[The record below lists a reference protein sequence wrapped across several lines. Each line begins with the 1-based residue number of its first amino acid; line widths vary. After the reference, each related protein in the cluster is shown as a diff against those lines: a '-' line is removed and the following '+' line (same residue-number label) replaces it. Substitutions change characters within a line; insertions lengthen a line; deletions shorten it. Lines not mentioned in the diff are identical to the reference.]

1 MVPIKL
7 HATAREKLQDS
18 VQRLRDFDLE
28 ISDQASFE
36 LGFDSSWW
44 VRDAEG
50 RRLQIDFDSNRRDY
64 WRAHK
69 GRGEPLARALGIKDS
84 IREVVD
90 LTAGLGIDAVFMA
103 RLGFRVTALERNPL
117 IAFLLQ
123 EARKNSERQDLVGL
137 KFVFAPAQSFLESF
151 ELEEPTSAYFDPM
164 YPESKKSALPR
175 QEMRLFRDLVGD
187 DTDSQSVLRRAL
199 EIPFSRVVVKRPVR
213 ALPLVE
219 KPAYQLEG
227 KLVRYDVYY
236 PKGAP

>member
-1 MVPIKL
+1 MVSIRL
-7 HATAREKLQDS
+7 HASAHEKRQDLS
-18 VQRLRDFDLE
+18 QLLKTFDLE
-28 ISDQASFE
+28 VSDDAPYE
-36 LGFDSSWW
+36 LGLESSWW

-50 RRLQIDFDSNRRDY
+50 RRLQIDFDANRKDY
-64 WRAHK
+64 WRTHR

-84 IREVVD
+84 IRKVID

-103 RLGFRVTALERNPL
+103 RLGFQVTAIERNPL
-117 IAFLLQ
+117 VAFLLS
-123 EARKNSERQDLVGL
+123 EARKNAERRDLEHL
-137 KFVFAPAQSFLESF
+137 DFVFASAQSFLEK
-151 ELEEPTSAYFDPM
+151 LQLQEPTSAYFDPM

-187 DTDSQSVLRRAL
+187 DTDSRSLLLRVL